1 MHFSLIL
8 LHLAGATML
17 LLYAVHMVRTG
28 MERAHG
34 AALRRLLGEAKRG
47 QLKAAGGGAVM
58 AVMLQSST
66 AVAMLA

>member
-1 MHFSLIL
+1 MHFSIIL

-34 AALRRLLGEAKRG
+34 AALRRLLGEA
-47 QLKAAGGGAVM
+47 
-58 AVMLQSST
+58 
-66 AVAMLA
+66 